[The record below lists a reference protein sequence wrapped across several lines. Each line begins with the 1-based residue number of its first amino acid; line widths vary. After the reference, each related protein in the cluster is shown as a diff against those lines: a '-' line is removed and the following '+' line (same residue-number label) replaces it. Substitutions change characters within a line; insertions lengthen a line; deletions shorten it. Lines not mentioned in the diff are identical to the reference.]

1 MFFAWPTKKKLA
13 GDLNKKGI
21 EKLENI
27 DGYLYGKKPSK
38 NEATW
43 VFLSDF
49 SWDFQ
54 SQALHF

>member
-38 NEATW
+38 NEAT
-43 VFLSDF
+43 
-49 SWDFQ
+49 
-54 SQALHF
+54 